1 MSSNFWLICT
11 SQNIFLK
18 ILSICRF
25 AGLCRKQK
33 TISHGGRPSISCSSV
48 GQSSRTLRPDE
59 ALASDMMLIETAVA
73 DRVNYIEPP
82 FTCS

>member
-1 MSSNFWLICT
+1 MSSNFWLVCT

-18 ILSICRF
+18 LLSICRF

-33 TISHGGRPSISCSSV
+33 TISHGRRASIGCSCV
-48 GQSSRTLRPDE
+48 GQSSRTLWPHV
-59 ALASDMMLIETAVA
+59 ALASDVMLIETAVA